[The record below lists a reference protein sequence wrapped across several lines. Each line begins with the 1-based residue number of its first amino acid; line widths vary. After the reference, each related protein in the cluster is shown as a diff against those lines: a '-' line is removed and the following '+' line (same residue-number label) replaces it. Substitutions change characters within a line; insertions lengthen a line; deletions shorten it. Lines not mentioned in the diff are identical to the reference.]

1 MKIGVRVFIQG
12 VSSDALRCTSKSR
25 PEGTDDEVVAT
36 DSTKDNPFAHSLGS
50 HRPAFRDFSCM
61 PREPSRKAAQDWKG
75 SVQGRIAAA
84 SGKDEVSASF
94 QSALQW
100 LDTHH
105 ADDPGAPVNY
115 RLVDVRG
122 RLKGTDPI
130 FSQ

>member
-1 MKIGVRVFIQG
+1 MKIGIRVFIQG

-25 PEGTDDEVVAT
+25 PEGTDDEVVAA

-61 PREPSRKAAQDWKG
+61 PGKPSRKAAQNWKR

-84 SGKDEVSASF
+84 SSKDEVSASF
-94 QSALQW
+94 QRALQW

-105 ADDPGAPVNY
+105 ADYPGAAVNCC
-115 RLVDVRG
+115 LIDVGG
-122 RLKGTDPI
+122 RLKGTDAI

>member
-1 MKIGVRVFIQG
+1 MKIGIRVFIEG

-25 PEGTDDEVVAT
+25 PERTNDEMVAT
-36 DSTKDNPFAHSLGS
+36 DSTKNTPFAHSLGS
-50 HRPAFRDFSCM
+50 HCSAFRNFACV
-61 PREPSRKAAQDWKG
+61 PGKPSRKAAQDWKG

-94 QSALQW
+94 QGALQW

-105 ADDPGAPVNY
+105 ADDPDTAVNY
-115 RLVDVRG
+115 RLIDGRG

-130 FSQ
+130 FPQ

>member
-1 MKIGVRVFIQG
+1 MKIGVRIFIQS
-12 VSSDALRCTSKSR
+12 VSRDALRRTSKSR

-50 HRPAFRDFSCM
+50 HCSAFRNFACM
-61 PREPSRKAAQDWKG
+61 PGEPSRKAAQDGKG

-94 QSALQW
+94 QGALQW

-105 ADDPGAPVNY
+105 ADDPGAALNC
-115 RLVDVRG
+115 RLIDGRG
-122 RLKGTDPI
+122 RLKGTN
-130 FSQ
+130 